1 MAITQETG
9 NQSAT
14 ANSYVTVANY
24 DAYLNVRYVGRTDIS
39 DTQVEA
45 YIFRAM
51 DYFESLVFIGLKATE
66 DQALQWPRS
75 GIVID
80 GFGKNSNEIPSEVL
94 TSIYELAYGFEQ
106 GFGINDPIAKSAT
119 KEKVGDIEVQYKSS
133 SSDRTLLPA
142 ASQAIR
148 KIIKN
153 PMRTV
158 RV

>member
-24 DAYLNVRYVGRTDIS
+24 DAYLNARYTGRADIS
-39 DTQVEA
+39 DAQVEA

-51 DYFESLVFIGLKATE
+51 DYFESLAFIGGKATE
-66 DQALQWPRS
+66 LQALQWPRS
-75 GIVID
+75 GVVID
-80 GFGKNSNEIPSEVL
+80 GFGKDSTEIPNEVL
-94 TSIYELAYGFEQ
+94 IAIYELAYGFEQ
-106 GFGINDPIAKSAT
+106 GYGISDPVLKSAT
-119 KEKVGDIEVQYKSS
+119 KEKVGEIEVEYKSS
-133 SSDRTLLPA
+133 SADRTLLPA
-142 ASQAIR
+142 ASQALR
-148 KIIKN
+148 KLIKN